1 MFDNRDWAELQRL
14 ERLQERNV
22 LRRKMLEQQAINSD
36 PDTFDRWADQI
47 DACNDEL
54 RRIGFAILKMRA
66 VCAKHAYETEV

>member
-1 MFDNRDWAELQRL
+1 MWDNYNWEELQRL

-47 DACNDEL
+47 DTCDDEL
-54 RRIGFAILKMRA
+54 RRIGFAILRVRA
-66 VCAKHAYETEV
+66 ACAKQAYGTEG

>member
-1 MFDNRDWAELQRL
+1 MWDNYNWEELQRL

-36 PDTFDRWADQI
+36 PDTFDRWADEI
-47 DACNDEL
+47 DACTDEL

-66 VCAKHAYETEV
+66 ACAKHVYETEV